1 MPEDLLITVPWF
13 VVGMGL
19 VLLGYTVISGR
30 RDAVTQ
36 RLGELS
42 NRGPRHFGSAE
53 LTQDRWV
60 EWVNRRLKR
69 ESAKE
74 GLKGRLKQAGFYRPS
89 ALHLFTVSRIL
100 LAALPILIGYVAGR
114 AGLLPLTQGLI
125 FGTLASLIGTL
136 APSFWLDYL
145 KTSRQTK
152 IRRALPDA
160 MDIMAVCLNGGL
172 SLPGAL
178 ARVSRELATAHPMLA
193 VEFRIVE
200 RQIQMGRTTGE
211 AVREMAQRFDLEEL
225 RSLASVILQ
234 AEKIGSSV
242 ATALEV
248 FADTLRLRR
257 HQRAEEMAQKASI
270 KLLFPTLLFVFPGIF
285 IVILGPAAIQIY
297 QHLIL
302 EVMRK

>member
-74 GLKGRLKQAGFYRPS
+74 GLKERLKQAGFYRPS